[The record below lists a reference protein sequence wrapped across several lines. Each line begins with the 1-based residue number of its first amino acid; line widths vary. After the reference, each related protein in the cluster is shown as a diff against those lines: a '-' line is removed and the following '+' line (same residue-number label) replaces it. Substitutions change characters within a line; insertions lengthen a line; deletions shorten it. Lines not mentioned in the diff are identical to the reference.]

1 MHCNTVTP
9 ERANGSEP
17 KRTPTDYELRISD
30 EYQRTPA
37 RTPTVGEYFLLLLIT
52 DLKFEDLKAD
62 EEVWEFGEASFL
74 IVASLPVAI
83 SH

>member
-1 MHCNTVTP
+1 MVEGWSLPVSLFC
-9 ERANGSEP
+9 
-17 KRTPTDYELRISD
+17 D

-74 IVASLPVAI
+74 IVASLPVTI